1 MNLSEIVSILEEIVK
16 APTYYVIGAIGKYL
30 IYASD
35 EQGILDLWSLN
46 VVTYER
52 TKLTE
57 GGIHSAATPRNGV
70 SVAVYTVDVSGGRE
84 IQEIKAITPTG
95 EKVKLPKHPLT
106 RVFGIAYDNEKI
118 VYTGSTEKEVALY
131 SIWFTGEVEKLT
143 TLNAL
148 AFVTDVD
155 GKYIV
160 GYGDLHGNPR
170 SSELFIYDIESKE
183 MRIYTP
189 KKGSVN
195 KAPKIMGSKVLFE
208 TNAFGKEGE
217 LVIYDVESESIVKPE
232 FKFEDYD
239 KFAPVEH
246 SNYGWTYDGRVWAIG
261 KRNGVTKIFIDG
273 KEIPT
278 PEGYVSNIALV
289 NGKIYFAHSSLKEP
303 YRIFEVDVK
312 TRKLKVVVDNS
323 ISAKVREKFGNVSFI
338 KYRSF
343 DGLEIPAYIIE
354 SLAGRKPGPTVVYV
368 HGGPWWEVP
377 NKWDVFIAS
386 LVATGFHVIAPNF
399 RGSTGYGEKF
409 RLMDIGDPGGGDLE
423 DVVYAAKYVKEKGIA
438 SKVAIMGYSYGGFM
452 MFLATVK
459 KPDAWCCGVAGA
471 GITDWEEMYEL
482 SDAIFKKFIE
492 TLFNN
497 RKELLKERSA
507 ITYVDNLKVPLCII
521 HPQNDSR
528 TPLKPVLKYV
538 SKLLEK
544 NKSFELHV
552 IPNIGHVIRKVSDIA
567 KIVLPSIVFLKEKMC

>member
-160 GYGDLHGNPR
+160 GYGDLHGNP
-170 SSELFIYDIESKE
+170 
-183 MRIYTP
+183 

-239 KFAPVEH
+239 KFAPIEH

-273 KEIPT
+273 REMPT

-289 NGKIYFAHSSLKEP
+289 NGNEYFL
-303 YRIFEVDVK
+303 
-312 TRKLKVVVDNS
+312 
-323 ISAKVREKFGNVSFI
+323 
-338 KYRSF
+338 
-343 DGLEIPAYIIE
+343 
-354 SLAGRKPGPTVVYV
+354 
-368 HGGPWWEVP
+368 
-377 NKWDVFIAS
+377 
-386 LVATGFHVIAPNF
+386 
-399 RGSTGYGEKF
+399 
-409 RLMDIGDPGGGDLE
+409 
-423 DVVYAAKYVKEKGIA
+423 
-438 SKVAIMGYSYGGFM
+438 
-452 MFLATVK
+452 
-459 KPDAWCCGVAGA
+459 
-471 GITDWEEMYEL
+471 
-482 SDAIFKKFIE
+482 
-492 TLFNN
+492 
-497 RKELLKERSA
+497 
-507 ITYVDNLKVPLCII
+507 
-521 HPQNDSR
+521 
-528 TPLKPVLKYV
+528 
-538 SKLLEK
+538 
-544 NKSFELHV
+544 
-552 IPNIGHVIRKVSDIA
+552 
-567 KIVLPSIVFLKEKMC
+567 